1 VHKRDDDAYT
11 LSKILQIK
19 IYPNFYMK
27 ASAPADTTTSN
38 TPPADDGD
46 TPVFDRVESGVSD
59 LLLEIWSFIS
69 TGIFEVKGTQITIAS
84 ILVFLLLLLF
94 FVFISKFLSN
104 LLYRRILRRVR
115 MDEGVRYTLQRV
127 TNYTILLLGVLFS
140 FQFIGI
146 DLSGLTV
153 IFGLLSVGIGFGL
166 QNLTSNFISGIM
178 LLFERPISVGDRI
191 EVDDVEGDVQEIN
204 IRSTT
209 INSIDNISIIVPN
222 TDFISGK
229 VVNYSHG
236 DATLRLRVE
245 VGVSYNSDLDL
256 VLRVMREVAEDH
268 PEVLSEPAPL
278 VLLTGFGD
286 SAWDMLLRC
295 SIPRAKRH
303 PFISSDLRCEIVRR
317 FRANGIEIPFP
328 QRDLNFR
335 NPLPPS
341 GEE

>member
-1 VHKRDDDAYT
+1 
-11 LSKILQIK
+11 
-19 IYPNFYMK
+19 MK
-27 ASAPADTTTSN
+27 AFAPADTTAS
-38 TPPADDGD
+38 TPPSDEGD
-46 TPVFDRVESGVSD
+46 IQIIDQVESGLSD
-59 LLLEIWSFIS
+59 LLLEMWSFIS

-84 ILVFLLLLLF
+84 ILVFIMLLLF
-94 FVFISKFLSN
+94 FVFLSKFVST

-115 MDEGVRYTLQRV
+115 MDEGVRYTLQRI
-127 TNYTILLLGVLFS
+127 TNYTILILGVLFS

-191 EVDDVEGDVQEIN
+191 EVDDVEGDVEEIN

-236 DATLRLRVE
+236 NETLRLRVD

-256 VLRVMREVAEDH
+256 VLKVMREVADDH
-268 PEVLSEPAPL
+268 HEVLADPEPQ

-286 SAWDMLLRC
+286 SSWDMLLRC
-295 SIPRAKRH
+295 SISDAKRH

-317 FRANGIEIPFP
+317 FRTHNIEIPFP
-328 QRDLNFR
+328 QRDINFR
-335 NPLPPS
+335 NPVPP
-341 GEE
+341 EE